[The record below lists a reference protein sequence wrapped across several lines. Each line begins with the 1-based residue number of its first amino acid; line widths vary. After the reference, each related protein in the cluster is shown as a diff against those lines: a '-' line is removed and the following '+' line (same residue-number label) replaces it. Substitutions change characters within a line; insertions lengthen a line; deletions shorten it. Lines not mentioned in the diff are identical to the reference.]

1 MHPDCRFQTQ
11 NDRLSKRA
19 LETDGNQAFLFSTS
33 GIQRDAKVARDHRAV
48 RDKLQSKGYKII
60 GEFSHKRYN
69 TNSFLQYFGGMN
81 KGKPDST
88 DLKNAREFAIQL
100 LHYCGA

>member
-1 MHPDCRFQTQ
+1 MR
-11 NDRLSKRA
+11 
-19 LETDGNQAFLFSTS
+19 E
-33 GIQRDAKVARDHRAV
+33 
-48 RDKLQSKGYKII
+48 KLQSKGFTII
-60 GEFSHKRYN
+60 GEFSCKGYN

-100 LHYCGA
+100 LR